1 MGTKTK
7 PYPFLGLKQNFP
19 SITINKPE
27 SKWAF
32 SSDSCS
38 GFTFPVSG
46 SSTGMLSE
54 PPTPSIVPSTTSLG
68 GNQPSL
74 LLNPETAVPSYSFG
88 SKKSSPALVFSFSPT
103 NSNTIRTE
111 VSNIKFSFGSDDHT
125 RLSFGSVGKDA
136 VCC

>member
-1 MGTKTK
+1 MGDQIKPSPSLGTK
-7 PYPFLGLKQNFP
+7 PGFP

-32 SSDSCS
+32 STDNGS

-46 SSTGMLSE
+46 ASSGTLSE
-54 PPTPSIVPSTTSLG
+54 PPTPSIFPSTSLG
-68 GNQPSL
+68 GSQPL
-74 LLNPETAVPSYSFG
+74 LLKPETAVSSYSFG
-88 SKKSSPALVFSFSPT
+88 SKKSSPTLVFSFSST
-103 NSNTIRTE
+103 NSDTTYTDAK
-111 VSNIKFSFGSDDHT
+111 NIKFSFGSDDHT